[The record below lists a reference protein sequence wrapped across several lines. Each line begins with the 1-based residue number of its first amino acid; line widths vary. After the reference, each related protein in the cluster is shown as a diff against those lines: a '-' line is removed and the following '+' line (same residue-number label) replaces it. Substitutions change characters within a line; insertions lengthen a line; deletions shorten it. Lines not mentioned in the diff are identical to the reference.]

1 VLPARF
7 RDEVAAEVQAA
18 IDYYEADSPA
28 AAVNFEAEFRRILLE
43 VKTHPEHGHRT
54 LRRARRRLFQQGYP
68 YSVIYLIKPDH
79 VYIIAVS
86 HSSQDWGYW
95 VDRVETE

>member
-1 VLPARF
+1 MRARF

-18 IDYYEADSPA
+18 IDFYTVDSPA
-28 AAVNFEAEFRRILLE
+28 AAANFESEFRRVLQFI
-43 VKTHPEHGHRT
+43 KTHPELGSPT
-54 LRRARRRLFQQGYP
+54 LRGARRRRLQQGYP

-86 HSSQDWGYW
+86 HSSQEWGYW
-95 VDRVETE
+95 LDRMEDE